1 MDNHNLDLKDFLTE
15 SEIIDIKKST
25 NNYINSQTYNVN
37 LEENSDYTKFKTK
50 LNNFY
55 YNTFLNN

>member
-25 NNYINSQTYNVN
+25 NNYINSQTYNIN
-37 LEENSDYTKFKTK
+37 LEENNDYTKST
-50 LNNFY
+50 
-55 YNTFLNN
+55 